1 MIDKNIEKLK
11 GVIKG
16 VLHALF
22 FSRNV
27 LSYRLNLAALL

>member
-1 MIDKNIEKLK
+1 MINKNIEKLK

-16 VLHALF
+16 VLHALL

-27 LSYRLNLAALL
+27 LNYQLNLAALL